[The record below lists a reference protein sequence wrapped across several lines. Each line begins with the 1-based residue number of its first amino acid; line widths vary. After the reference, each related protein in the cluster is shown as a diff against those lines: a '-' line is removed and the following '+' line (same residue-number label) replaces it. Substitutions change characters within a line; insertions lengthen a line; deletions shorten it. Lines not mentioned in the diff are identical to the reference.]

1 MDDMSAYPRHR
12 RRPDWRALLVVI
24 SVLAVAGILVAY
36 GAAGSYESLSQ
47 LAARHMVP
55 FPRFAPVGIDGAL
68 VGFLVI
74 DMALTLWGR
83 PVFWLHQVVRL
94 FCAAT
99 IWFNFR
105 AGWPDT
111 IGAGFRIMAPAL
123 LVILSE
129 VLRVV
134 ILRNQRQGERIP
146 WKRWVLDLRGTFRL
160 WRRMQL
166 WRIADYQQAV
176 DMELSRLRAIEQLRH
191 RFGETWEKKVPGDLS
206 WMLAEGVRMG
216 EAITMVGE
224 LCAPPQA
231 LPQPAAGTS
240 GKRQSPARRKRSAGG
255 GAPDIDR
262 QAQALAEFMKN
273 PQINGSQMAVA
284 LGVSPS
290 RGRWYVQM
298 ARESAPATGPL
309 PRVTAG

>member
-1 MDDMSAYPRHR
+1 MFG
-12 RRPDWRALLVVI
+12 
-24 SVLAVAGILVAY
+24 SVLAVAAILVAY

-47 LAARHMVP
+47 LAARHLVP

-74 DMALTLWGR
+74 DLALTLWGR

-99 IWFNFR
+99 VWFNFR

-111 IGAGFRIMAPAL
+111 IGAGFRVMAPAL

-129 VLRVV
+129 VVRVV
-134 ILRNQRQGERIP
+134 ILRDQRQGERVP
-146 WKRWVLDLRGTFRL
+146 WTRWLLAPVATFRL

-166 WRIADYQQAV
+166 WRIADYQEAV
-176 DMELSRLRAIEQLRH
+176 DMELSRLRSVEQLRH
-191 RFGETWEKKVPGDLS
+191 RFGETWEKKVPGDLA
-206 WMLAEGVRMG
+206 WMLAEGVRIG
-216 EAITMVGE
+216 EAVAMVGE
-224 LCAPPQA
+224 LCTLPPA
-231 LPQPAAGTS
+231 LPPVPASAAR
-240 GKRQSPARRKRSAGG
+240 KRQSPARRKRSSGA

-262 QAQALAEFMKN
+262 QAQALAEYMKN
-273 PQINGSQMAVA
+273 PDINGTEMGEA

-290 RGRWYVQM
+290 RGRWYVSM
-298 ARESAPATGPL
+298 AKESAPATGPI
-309 PRVTAG
+309 PRVSAG